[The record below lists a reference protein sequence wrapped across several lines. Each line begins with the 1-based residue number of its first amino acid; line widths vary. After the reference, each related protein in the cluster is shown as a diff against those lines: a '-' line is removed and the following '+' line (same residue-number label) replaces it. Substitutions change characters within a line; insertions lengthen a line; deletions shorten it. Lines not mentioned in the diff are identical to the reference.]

1 MTEVQK
7 FNYKKL
13 ISEYTVI
20 ETINIPTEAMAKIG
34 VLKGDL
40 IEVEVLEDDGIV
52 VIKKT
57 IDPVKEYRMNE
68 GLINENSDIE

>member
-13 ISEYTVI
+13 ISEYSVI
-20 ETINIPTEAMAKIG
+20 ENVNIPIEAMAKIG
-34 VLKGDL
+34 VFKGDL
-40 IEVEVLEDDGIV
+40 VEIEVLDDDESIV
-52 VIKKT
+52 IRKT

>member
-52 VIKKT
+52 VIRKT

>member
-13 ISEYTVI
+13 ISEYSVI

-34 VLKGDL
+34 VFKGDL
-40 IEVEVLEDDGIV
+40 IEIEVLEDDDIV
-52 VIKKT
+52 VIRKT

>member
-7 FNYKKL
+7 FNYNKL
-13 ISEYTVI
+13 ISEYSVI
-20 ETINIPTEAMAKIG
+20 ETVNVPVEAMAKIG
-34 VLKGDL
+34 VFKGDL
-40 IEVEVLEDDGIV
+40 VEIEVLEDDVIV
-52 VIKKT
+52 IRKT